1 MSAGAE
7 KIVESILSES
17 HGQADKIVKEAE
29 KQANEIIE
37 RGNINAQ
44 EKKLEIL
51 ENAHKEADIRFNQI
65 ISDAKLNSKRK
76 ILEAREEL
84 MEKTFQKAE
93 EELKKKGSSDSDDYI
108 NSLKKLIKEASIE
121 INGGSLE
128 VFLKTEDVTKI
139 EGVLNS
145 IAEEVFKET
154 GNDTTLKLGGTID
167 TIGGV
172 NIKTEDGN
180 VEVNNTIEARMER
193 FRSLLRI
200 EVAKILFE

>member
-17 HGQADKIVKEAE
+17 HGQADEIIKEAE
-29 KQANEIIE
+29 KQASAIIE
-37 RGNINAQ
+37 RGNIESQ
-44 EKKLEIL
+44 KKQQEIL
-51 ENAHKEADIRFNQI
+51 ENTHKEADMRFHQI

-76 ILEAREEL
+76 ILQTREEL

-93 EELKKKGSSDSDDYI
+93 NELQKKASSDSEDYI
-108 NSLKKLIKEASIE
+108 NSLKNLTKEASLE
-121 INGGSLE
+121 IDGGSLE
-128 VFLKTEDVTKI
+128 IFLKTEDVPKI
-139 EGVLNS
+139 EDALDS

-154 GNDTTLKLGGTID
+154 GNKTTLKLGGTIN

-172 NIKTEDGN
+172 SVRTEDGN
-180 VEVNNTIEARMER
+180 IEVNNTIEARMER

-200 EVAKILFE
+200 RVAKVLFE

>member
-1 MSAGAE
+1 
-7 KIVESILSES
+7 
-17 HGQADKIVKEAE
+17 
-29 KQANEIIE
+29 
-37 RGNINAQ
+37 
-44 EKKLEIL
+44 
-51 ENAHKEADIRFNQI
+51 
-65 ISDAKLNSKRK
+65 
-76 ILEAREEL
+76 
-84 MEKTFQKAE
+84 
-93 EELKKKGSSDSDDYI
+93 
-108 NSLKKLIKEASIE
+108 
-121 INGGSLE
+121 
-128 VFLKTEDVTKI
+128 KI

>member
-17 HGQADKIVKEAE
+17 HGKADDIIKEAE

-37 RGNINAQ
+37 RGNIKAH
-44 EKKLEIL
+44 EKQQKIL

-84 MEKTFQKAE
+84 MEKTFHEAE
-93 EELKKKGSSDSDDYI
+93 EELKRMASSDSDDYI
-108 NSLKKLIKEASIE
+108 NSLKKLTKEASLE
-121 INGGSLE
+121 IDGGPLE
-128 VFLKTEDVTKI
+128 IFLKMEDVPKI
-139 EGVLNS
+139 ESALNS
-145 IAEEVFKET
+145 IAEEVSEET
-154 GNDTTLKLGGTID
+154 GNKTTLKLGETIN

-172 NIKTEDGN
+172 SVKTENGN
-180 VEVNNTIEARMER
+180 IEVNNTIEARMER
-193 FRSLLRI
+193 FRSLLRL
-200 EVAKILFE
+200 EVAKVLFK

>member
-1 MSAGAE
+1 MSAGAD

-17 HGQADKIVKEAE
+17 HGQADKIIKEAE
-29 KQANEIIE
+29 KQASEIIE
-37 RGNINAQ
+37 RGNIKAQ

-65 ISDAKLNSKRK
+65 ISDAKLTSTRK

-84 MEKTFQKAE
+84 MEKTFQRAE
-93 EELKKKGSSDSDDYI
+93 EELKKKGSSDSDVYI

-139 EGVLNS
+139 EDDLDS

-154 GNDTTLKLGGTID
+154 GNDTTLKLGGTIN

-172 NIKTEDGN
+172 SIKTEDGN
-180 VEVNNTIEARMER
+180 IEVNNTIEARMER